1 MTEKELQNLK
11 NLPAPE
17 PRAGAKAGA
26 LAAAMA
32 AFDEPAKKNPDTP
45 QGDAAP
51 VRLTHASSETQRR
64 RGMRVTPVFYKLAA
78 SIAVV
83 TVGSV
88 LVYRAL
94 PPQLDMPAVTGQK
107 ETHSE
112 APYAAGGRQFP
123 QGNKL
128 VQNRLK
134 GKERERGTVMARSE
148 ASPAPVARPHKHA
161 VEQGARIYVESINI
175 VGNART
181 RDDVIRRELRL
192 SRGDAYSKLMVD
204 QARQRLQNLGFFKS
218 VKLKRETGSA
228 PDRVILTV
236 IVEERATG
244 ELSLAGGY
252 SSSESPT
259 VNSPVPSES
268 GRITVARREM
278 KEHLPAQ
285 ESIPMYQPQWRRAA
299 NGPDGGN
306 GIIIDSS
313 DARRLKLATP
323 QDLVAGA
330 DGDVNY
336 YTQPREENR
345 DRFDAA
351 APNPVKQAAAEP
363 VSTFSID
370 VDTASYAFMRRALNG
385 GRLPPKDAVRVEE
398 MINYFPYN
406 YPHPESADAPFRPT
420 VTVVPAPWNPANKLL
435 HIGIKGYELKA
446 ANRPRANLV
455 FLIDVSG
462 SMRPADRLPLVK
474 NAFRML
480 VEELK
485 PDDTIGIVTYASG
498 SDVALEPTRAAEKGK
513 ILAAIER
520 LGAGGSTA
528 GAQGLQDAYRLAET
542 NFDKAAVNRVIL
554 ATDGD
559 FNVGIT
565 DKNEL
570 TRTIEAKR
578 QTGIFLSILG
588 VGQNNYNDA
597 LMQKLAQNGNGA
609 AAYVDTLSEARKV
622 LVDEASSTLFT
633 IAKDVKIQIEFNP
646 AQVSEY
652 RLIGYETRALK
663 REDFNNDKVD
673 AGDIGSGHTV
683 TAIYEV
689 TPVGAPKFVDD
700 LRYGKA
706 AQRQAAPEGGKDGE
720 MAFLKLRYKLP
731 KEDVSKLITVPVT
744 EAQELPGIKAV
755 PEDVRF
761 SVAVAAFGQILRGLP
776 YLKGYSYDDVL
787 ALAKSA
793 RGDDEFGYRAEF
805 LNLVRLAKSARP

>member
-1 MTEKELQNLK
+1 
-11 NLPAPE
+11 
-17 PRAGAKAGA
+17 
-26 LAAAMA
+26 
-32 AFDEPAKKNPDTP
+32 
-45 QGDAAP
+45 
-51 VRLTHASSETQRR
+51 
-64 RGMRVTPVFYKLAA
+64 MRVTPLFYKLAA

-94 PPQLDMPAVTGQK
+94 PPRLQGAVPTVTADRQATSEAQALPGGKQFPRDNKLIQDRLGGANIAGDDTPEAAAVADASGAVTPAPPLEERIKDALAKKKLQASG
-107 ETHSE
+107 E
-112 APYAAGGRQFP
+112 AEARGGAPRPAAGVPLAGE
-123 QGNKL
+123 GSAKKG
-128 VQNRLK
+128 RLK
-134 GKERERGTVMARSE
+134 L
-148 ASPAPVARPHKHA
+148 ASPAEDRAGVGGE
-161 VEQGARIYVESINI
+161 VEYTLTQKEHRGQPITQPGPAINKVESDSQQFLIERI
-175 VGNART
+175 DVVGNGRT
-181 RDDVIRRELRL
+181 RDYVIRREIRL
-192 SRGDAYSKLMVD
+192 AEGGAYNKLLGD

-218 VKLKRETGSA
+218 VKLNRRTGSA
-228 PDRVILTV
+228 PDRVILTFV
-236 IVEERATG
+236 VEEQPTG

-252 SSSESPT
+252 FSAE
-259 VNSPVPSES
+259 E
-268 GRITVARREM
+268 
-278 KEHLPAQ
+278 
-285 ESIPMYQPQWRRAA
+285 PMD
-299 NGPDGGN
+299 GPKMALSAET
-306 GIIIDSS
+306 I
-313 DARRLKLATP
+313 
-323 QDLVAGA
+323 Q
-330 DGDVNY
+330 
-336 YTQPREENR
+336 ENR
-345 DRFDAA
+345 DQFEAA
-351 APNPVKQAAAEP
+351 ADNAVKQVAAEP

-370 VDTASYAFMRRALNG
+370 VDTASYAFTRRALNSG
-385 GRLPPKDAVRVEE
+385 HLPPKDAVRIEE
-398 MINYFPYN
+398 MINYFPYD
-406 YPHPESADAPFRPT
+406 YPRPESAEVPFRST

-435 HIGIKGYELKA
+435 HIGIKGYELKTA
-446 ANRPRANLV
+446 DRPRANLV

-462 SMRPADRLPLVK
+462 SMRPTDRLPLVK

-480 VEELK
+480 LDELK
-485 PDDTIGIVTYASG
+485 PDDTIGIVTCASG
-498 SDVALEPTRAAEKGK
+498 SGVALEPTRVAEKGK
-513 ILAAIER
+513 ILAAIDR

-528 GAQGLQDAYRLAET
+528 GAQGLQDAHRLAES

-565 DKNEL
+565 DRNKL
-570 TRTIEAKR
+570 TRYIEEKR

-597 LMQKLAQNGNGA
+597 LMQKLAQNGNGT

-689 TPVGAPKFVDD
+689 TPVGAPKFVDN

-706 AQRQAAPEGGKDGE
+706 AEEPTAPADNKRGE
-720 MAFLKLRYKLP
+720 LAFLKLRYKLP
-731 KEDVSKLITVPVT
+731 KEDVSKLITMPVT
-744 EAQELPGIKAV
+744 KAQKLPGIEAA

-761 SVAVAAFGQILRGLP
+761 SAAVAAFGQLLRGLP

-787 ALAKSA
+787 ALAKTA
-793 RGDDEFGYRAEF
+793 RGDDEFG
-805 LNLVRLAKSARP
+805 